1 MGNFTL
7 VGRVVEVLIPDLV
20 IHEIPDRGR
29 ASYGDRGSPEAF
41 VWLCLA

>member
-7 VGRVVEVLIPDLV
+7 VGRVVEMIILNLV
-20 IHEIPDRGR
+20 THEMPNRGR
-29 ASYGDRGSPEAF
+29 ASYGDRGSPKAF